1 MILDND
7 LDKYIHKLLCMY
19 LFKWKT
25 LSKNV
30 APQEFFS
37 KSFHPQIC
45 KLNFVA
51 LAQNTEMDKELWAMW
66 K

>member
-25 LSKNV
+25 LSKKV
-30 APQEFFS
+30 APQSFFP

-51 LAQNTEMDKELWAMW
+51 LAQNTEMDKELWAM
-66 K
+66 